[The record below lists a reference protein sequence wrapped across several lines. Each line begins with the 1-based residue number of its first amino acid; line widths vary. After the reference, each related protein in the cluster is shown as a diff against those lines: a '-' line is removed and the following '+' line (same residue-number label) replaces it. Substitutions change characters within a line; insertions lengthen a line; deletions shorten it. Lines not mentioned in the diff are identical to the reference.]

1 MTNKQIDMLK
11 DEADT
16 HQDKPDSETIGSLLR
31 QSREKM
37 GASVADIAG
46 QLHLRP
52 CIVED
57 IEADNFDQIA
67 SPTYVKG
74 YVKNFARIVQADK
87 KAIQRCLAKQVPQAP
102 DPQMQSFSRKTTRQ
116 ASDGRLTFVTYL
128 IAFIL
133 LALLVL
139 WWVQK
144 SDTLSSIDISQPTA
158 EEIAASLNEPG
169 GMSSDYDAAS
179 NFDSGSSNANTG
191 IENLTH
197 DATSLV
203 VSDLQSSESFST
215 PASGPND
222 ESGSSNETETKI
234 NTQALAKPSIQSISQ
249 PVSQSVIQPVSQ
261 SIGQSALALS
271 LSADCWINVTDA
283 AGNVLINDLKKAGS
297 QLNVAG
303 EAPFKLTLGAPQA
316 VSIELNG
323 EAVSLRDYPSGRVA
337 RLTVPSV
344 G

>member
-144 SDTLSSIDISQPTA
+144 SDTLSSIDFSQPTA

-197 DATSLV
+197 DATSLAAP
-203 VSDLQSSESFST
+203 DLQSSERNSA
-215 PASGPND
+215 PASEPND
-222 ESGSSNETETKI
+222 ASSSSMNETETKI
-234 NTQALAKPSIQSISQ
+234 NTQAPAKPSIQSI
-249 PVSQSVIQPVSQ
+249 SQ

>member
-1 MTNKQIDMLK
+1 MLK

-144 SDTLSSIDISQPTA
+144 SDTLSSIDFSQPTA

-197 DATSLV
+197 DATSLAAP
-203 VSDLQSSESFST
+203 DLQSSERNSA
-215 PASGPND
+215 PASEPND
-222 ESGSSNETETKI
+222 ASSSSMNETETKI
-234 NTQALAKPSIQSISQ
+234 NTQALAKPSIQSI
-249 PVSQSVIQPVSQ
+249 SQ

>member
-1 MTNKQIDMLK
+1 MTNKKIDMLK

-37 GASVADIAG
+37 GASVADIAE

-57 IEADNFDQIA
+57 IEADNFDEIA

-87 KAIQRCLAKQVPQAP
+87 KAIQRCLANQVPQDP
-102 DPQMQSFSRKTTRQ
+102 EPQMQSFSRKTTRQ
-116 ASDGRLTFVTYL
+116 ARDGRLTFVTYL

-144 SDTLSSIDISQPTA
+144 SDTLSSIDFSQPTA
-158 EEIAASLNEPG
+158 EEIAASQNEPG
-169 GMSSDYDAAS
+169 GIS
-179 NFDSGSSNANTG
+179 NGDDSGNSNANTG
-191 IENLTH
+191 IENLSD
-197 DATSLV
+197 DAAPLN
-203 VSDLQSSESFST
+203 VSGLESSERISV

-222 ESGSSNETETKI
+222 ELGSSMNETETKI
-234 NTQALAKPSIQSISQ
+234 NTQALAKLTIK
-249 PVSQSVIQPVSQ
+249 PVSQ

-283 AGNVLINDLKKAGS
+283 AGKVLINDLKKAGS
-297 QLNVAG
+297 QLNVSG

-323 EAVSLRDYPSGRVA
+323 EAVSLVDYPSGRVA
-337 RLTVPSV
+337 RLTVPSA